1 MLVNGAPR
9 NVTGVSISGRSVM
22 LTLEEPAKR
31 AIRATDVVEFR
42 YVTPP
47 SGSPAIKD
55 TAGNYA
61 SSCEFGEAPSEA
73 RNETDPGLLEPVTAE
88 FKMAPASHSGPES
101 EVVFRIEFSEPVR
114 VDIGPNY
121 AHFLE
126 VEGGK
131 VTSAWW
137 LDRDSANWQIV
148 LLPDDDHDIKITL
161 PAERAC
167 DARGAPCGS
176 GGRRLTT
183 ALDHTITGD
192 DGPRETKSVEPDDT
206 GKENKDNGNNDED
219 DPGNSGKGTKSD
231 EPPANTPP
239 VGAPAISGEP
249 RVGATLKADTS
260 SIKDADG
267 LKDVAYAYQ
276 WTADEEDIEG
286 ATGASHVLTTDEE
299 GSAIR
304 VRVSFTD
311 DAGNAE
317 SVTSDPTE
325 AVMPDAPVPAAPQN
339 LVATANANGSVTL
352 TWDDPGDESVTGY
365 QVLRHRPDEDEDVP
379 LVYVEDT
386 GATDTTYTDTDVTAG
401 VKHIYHVRAL
411 GKTGMS
417 TNSDPAE
424 VTPNSPATG
433 LPVITGDVQVSQ
445 TVVADTSGISDPDG
459 MENAAFTYQWLA
471 DDSPIE
477 GATGASY
484 NLTAHEE
491 GKTIRVTV
499 TFTDDKGNEEALTSA
514 ATTPVAGD

>member
-1 MLVNGAPR
+1 MSLA
-9 NVTGVSISGRSVM
+9 RS
-22 LTLEEPAKR
+22 
-31 AIRATDVVEFR
+31 
-42 YVTPP
+42 
-47 SGSPAIKD
+47 
-55 TAGNYA
+55 
-61 SSCEFGEAPSEA
+61 PSEA

-88 FKMAPASHSGPES
+88 FKMAPASHDGPEAKSFS
-101 EVVFRIEFSEPVR
+101 EIEFSEPVR
-114 VDIGPNY
+114 VDMGPNY
-121 AHFLE
+121 AHLLE

-148 LLPDDDHDIKITL
+148 LLPDDDHDVKITL
-161 PAERAC
+161 PADRAC

-183 ALDHTITGD
+183 ALEHTITGD
-192 DGPRETKSVEPDDT
+192 DGPRETKSVEPDEAEKE
-206 GKENKDNGNNDED
+206 GKD
-219 DPGNSGKGTKSD
+219 DGKGTKSD

-239 VGAPAISGEP
+239 VGAPAISGDP
-249 RVGATLKADTS
+249 RVGETLTADTS

-286 ATGASHVLTTDEE
+286 ATGASHVLTTNEE
-299 GSAIR
+299 GVVVR

-325 AVMPDAPVPAAPQN
+325 AVMPAVPPPAAPQN

-352 TWDDPGDESVTGY
+352 TWDYPDDESVTGY
-365 QVLRHRPDEDEDVP
+365 QVLRHRPDEDEDGP
-379 LVYVEDT
+379 LVYVEDIGST
-386 GATDTTYTDTDVTAG
+386 NTTYTDTDVTAG

-411 GKTGMS
+411 GKTGVS
-417 TNSDPAE
+417 GNSNPAE

-433 LPVITGDVQVSQ
+433 QPVITGDTQVNQ

-459 MENAAFTYQWLA
+459 MENATFAYQWLA
-471 DDSPIE
+471 DDSPIA
-477 GATGASY
+477 GATGAGY
-484 NLTAHEE
+484 NLTGHEE

-499 TFTDDKGNEEALTSA
+499 AFTDDNGNEETLTSA
-514 ATTPVAGD
+514 ATAPVAGQD

>member
-1 MLVNGAPR
+1 MSLP
-9 NVTGVSISGRSVM
+9 SGPSRS
-22 LTLEEPAKR
+22 
-31 AIRATDVVEFR
+31 TDKVEFR

-121 AHFLE
+121 AHLLD

-148 LLPDDDHDIKITL
+148 LVPDDDHDIKITL
-161 PAERAC
+161 PADRAC
-167 DARGAPCGS
+167 DAQGRALRQWRTQAYHRVGA
-176 GGRRLTT
+176 
-183 ALDHTITGD
+183 HITGD
-192 DGPRETKSVEPDDT
+192 DGPRETKSVEPDDA
-206 GKENKDNGNNDED
+206 GKEGNNGED
-219 DPGNSGKGTKSD
+219 DPGNTGKGTKSD
-231 EPPANTPP
+231 DPPANTPA
-239 VGAPAISGEP
+239 VGAPTITGQP
-249 RVGATLKADTS
+249 RVGETLTADTS

-276 WTADEEDIEG
+276 WTANDEDIEG
-286 ATGASHVLTTDEE
+286 ATGASYVLTTNEE

-317 SVTSDPTE
+317 SVTSGPTE
-325 AVMPDAPVPAAPQN
+325 AVKPHVPPPADPQN
-339 LVATANANGSVTL
+339 LVATANADGSVTL
-352 TWDDPGDESVTGY
+352 AWDDPDDESVTGY
-365 QVLRHRPDEDEDVP
+365 QVLRHRPDEGEDAPV
-379 LVYVEDT
+379 VYVEDT

-401 VKHIYHVRAL
+401 VKHIYHVRAI
-411 GKTGMS
+411 GEAGVS
-417 TNSDPAE
+417 GNSSPAE
-424 VTPNSPATG
+424 ITLNSPATG

-445 TVVADTSGISDPDG
+445 TVVADISGISDPDG

-471 DDSPIE
+471 DDSPIA

-484 NLTAHEE
+484 NLTGNDE
-491 GKTIRVTV
+491 GRTIRVTV
-499 TFTDDKGNEEALTSA
+499 TFTDDKGNEETLTSA
-514 ATTPVAGD
+514 ATAPVAGSD